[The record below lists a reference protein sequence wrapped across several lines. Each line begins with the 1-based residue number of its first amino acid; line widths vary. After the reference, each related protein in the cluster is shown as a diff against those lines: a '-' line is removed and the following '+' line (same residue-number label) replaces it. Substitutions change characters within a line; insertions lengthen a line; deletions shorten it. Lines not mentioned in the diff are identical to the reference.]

1 MRKILS
7 KIWLFLWRWKVSQA
21 EVLPDRCVMI
31 AAPHTSNWDFP
42 MTLAIAGA
50 TGNEIRWLGKSQMFV
65 PVIAPIFRWLGGTSV
80 ERSSAHGL
88 VGDLVAE
95 FGRRSELI
103 LVVPAE
109 ATRSPVEY
117 WKSGFY
123 QIAMQA
129 QVPIVCAFVDKKTRT
144 GGYGPFIMPTG
155 DQTKDM
161 DLIRAF
167 YADKSGIKPN
177 RFNTP
182 RLREEDALAAGS
194 VTPEDSSS
202 TD

>member
-1 MRKILS
+1 
-7 KIWLFLWRWKVSQA
+7 
-21 EVLPDRCVMI
+21 
-31 AAPHTSNWDFP
+31 

-65 PVIAPIFRWLGGTSV
+65 PGVAPIFRWLGGTAV
-80 ERSSAHGL
+80 ERSSSQGL

-95 FGRRSELI
+95 FGRRSKLI

-144 GGYGPFIMPTG
+144 GGYGPLIMPTG
-155 DQTKDM
+155 DMAKDM

-167 YADKSGIKPN
+167 YEDKSGIKPN

-182 RLREEDALAAGS
+182 RLREEDALSAGS
-194 VTPEDSSS
+194 ATAEESAT